1 MFPSLE
7 TLILSLTP
15 LFVLMIF
22 IHTKRILSHSNTT
35 KNLPPSVRRFPVI
48 GNLHQLGSA
57 PHRSLSAL
65 AQKHGPLILIHLGSV
80 PVVLASSAEA
90 AQEIMKTHDLIFSNR
105 PDMGILSN
113 LTYGAKNVGFAR
125 YGEYW
130 RQAKSIHV
138 LHLLSAK
145 RVDLFRQVRDDEIAL
160 MINMIGN
167 NSDSVID
174 LSKIIVSLTSDVI
187 CRIALGRKYDNKFTD
202 LTTRLM
208 EMLGVFSVGS
218 YIPYL
223 SVVDRLIGLEARAD
237 KLAKNFDVFLE
248 GVLEEHLNR
257 NRRMVGGGGQDVV
270 DILLEIQTEQTTDF
284 LVHRD
289 TIKALILFELPIRF
303 MKEMFVAG
311 TDTTF
316 TTLEWTISELVRH
329 PRAMKRLLQE
339 LREIAQEKPRITE
352 EDLENTQHPYLEAV
366 LKESMRLHVPLPLLV
381 PRESTQDVKLM
392 GYDIAVGTRVMIN
405 AWAIARDPNI
415 WEEPEEFRPERF
427 LNSSIDYKG
436 LHFELLPFGAGRR
449 KCPGIQFAM
458 AISKLALANLVYK
471 FDFKVPNG
479 GKVEELDMS
488 ESTGLTVHRKY
499 PLLVIPNT
507 RF

>member
-7 TLILSLTP
+7 TLILFITP
-15 LFVLMIF
+15 FFLLMIF
-22 IHTKRILSHSNTT
+22 IHIKWISLHSNTT
-35 KNLPPSVRRFPVI
+35 KNLPPFVRRFPII

-57 PHRSLSAL
+57 PHRSLRTL
-65 AQKHGPLILIHLGSV
+65 AQKHGPLVLIHLGSV
-80 PVVLASSAEA
+80 PVVVASSAEA

-105 PDMGILSN
+105 PDMGILN
-113 LTYGAKNVGFAR
+113 RLTYNAKNVGFAR

-130 RQAKSIHV
+130 RQAKSLYV

-145 RVDLFRQVRDDEIAL
+145 RVDLFQHVREDEIAL

-174 LSKIIVSLTSDVI
+174 LSKIIVSLTSDII
-187 CRIALGRKYDNKFTD
+187 CRIALGRKYDKTFTD

-208 EMLGVFSVGS
+208 EMSGVFSVGS

-237 KLAKNFDVFLE
+237 KLAKECDVFLE
-248 GVLEEHLNR
+248 GVIEEHSDR
-257 NRRMVGGGGQDVV
+257 NIRMVGGGGRQDVV
-270 DILLEIQTEQTTDF
+270 DILLEIQREQTTDF

-289 TIKALILFELPIRF
+289 TIKALILET
-303 MKEMFVAG
+303 FVAG

-316 TTLEWTISELVRH
+316 TTLEWAISELIRH

-339 LREIAQEKPRITE
+339 LREIAQQKPRITE
-352 EDLENTQHPYLEAV
+352 KDLENTQHPYLEAV
-366 LKESMRLHVPLPLLV
+366 LKESMRLHTPLPLLV

-392 GYDIAVGTRVMIN
+392 GYDIATGTRVIIN
-405 AWAIARDPNI
+405 AWAISRDPNI
-415 WEEPEEFRPERF
+415 WEEPEDFMPERF
-427 LNSSIDYKG
+427 LNSCIDYKG
-436 LHFELLPFGAGRR
+436 LDFELLPFGGGRR
-449 KCPGIQFAM
+449 KCPGINFAM
-458 AISKLALANLVYK
+458 AINKLALANLVYK
-471 FDFKVPNG
+471 FDFKVPNE

-488 ESTGLTVHRKY
+488 ESSGLTVHRKY